1 MCSSTDL
8 VKLKTINVLVASPP
22 NTQRAQLLTQE
33 LLKQDYVAPR
43 LKSSLQKLYGRHHN
57 VVDHYEMSISQI
69 TMDLYFLCRCFL
81 SSITAMRF
89 TGLDCIPPGFWMG
102 SMLLI
107 FLVFCVVL
115 LCVLTSWAPCCGVR
129 SDFRKKRCSVHFYLQ
144 LFAICVCFRKVVS
157 STYCVV
163 FLFFFLLCSLS
174 CQFLWIVHF

>member
-1 MCSSTDL
+1 VCSSTDL

-129 SDFRKKRCSVHFYLQ
+129 SDFRKKTMLGSFLPPVVCYL
-144 LFAICVCFRKVVS
+144 C
-157 STYCVV
+157 
-163 FLFFFLLCSLS
+163 LLP
-174 CQFLWIVHF
+174 

>member
-1 MCSSTDL
+1 
-8 VKLKTINVLVASPP
+8 VLVASPP

-107 FLVFCVVL
+107 FFSFLCCPIMCIDLLGSLLWCSFRLPQKNDARFIFTSSCLLFVFASVKWCPAHIVLYFCFSSFCV
-115 LCVLTSWAPCCGVR
+115 P
-129 SDFRKKRCSVHFYLQ
+129 
-144 LFAICVCFRKVVS
+144 
-157 STYCVV
+157 
-163 FLFFFLLCSLS
+163 
-174 CQFLWIVHF
+174 